1 MVQLLRGGLVTNMY
15 GHPIVKTN
23 LPAQGVKPITFNC
36 IGRASRGQRKEDQAF
51 ICQLWASHHMA
62 IVEELCRCMGDRP
75 DVRGG
80 TMGEPNID
88 IPDYVE
94 DLNEAL
100 LNTFSAAAA
109 IASPWD
115 LACPGPW
122 SRREKCRKILVT
134 YLHNMCDFHD

>member
-1 MVQLLRGGLVTNMY
+1 MY
-15 GHPIVKTN
+15 GHPIVEAN
-23 LPAQGVKPITFNC
+23 LPAWRLTPTTFNC
-36 IGRASRGQRKEDQAF
+36 IDKASRSHKKEERAF
-51 ICQLWASHHMA
+51 MFQLWAAHHRA
-62 IVEELCRCMGDRP
+62 IVEEVCRCMGDCP
-75 DVRGG
+75 DVSGG